1 MVRALP
7 SDLARLVLDYLHS
20 EGLQESYDVFLHESP
35 HLEEIRNIS
44 SAAVGILPLGAK
56 NLQVIVEEY
65 YELISQDA
73 RKVKNA
79 NDALYKLWTR
89 FDALLIQ
96 IKHHYKGSGA
106 ITTFTGELPSQ
117 SVRSRYSLNRLYHE
131 RFQMERE
138 QAQQNANFTA
148 IKKQQQ
154 QQQQQLQQQQHH
166 QHQQQQQPQ
175 QLQPQL
181 QQQVHQQTVPQSSVQ
196 YTTVE
201 SLPGNRPLGQRS
213 GDNTVAT
220 PLSEQA
226 SQMLPCEK
234 PSPPQDVSSMYLTC
248 SLVRCFTCDFSFA
261 QTDAVRFCL
270 FFLCLLGTQSQFLT
284 PSKSS
289 QSHLQNE
296 KIIGKSPKRKSAP
309 PRRKLTSAMTEKTHT
324 MTSTGVDSTFGPDEM
339 RDLPSPWGS
348 VVNNRELVE
357 KLAENINKMLPSQE
371 SSPPMESLPGNEV
384 NDSSPTAEE
393 NPGEQSTP
401 VASGSQAIDDLLS
414 GMMAENVLEEFVD
427 MTSNDPAFNSLF
439 SLFNTDR
446 DRFLNNERKKLS
458 LTPPDGEADM
468 DSCVRPA
475 DGSVSFPGAMLSP
488 NQNLSPLMDITS
500 SHGQTAT
507 ELLAEGGRAGTSASA
522 GGSGSVMVTGSV
534 EVTEAIGCE
543 KLSGEN
549 DLFTISD
556 SEQVSSLSVLDS
568 SKFPNTVVTRSQP
581 EACTNHQ
588 DMAGSIREKS
598 NSVGKGAVSPRFSG
612 TPQGLSSGR
621 RHKTI
626 VKTFADLKTGH
637 HVRSLSFTSGQS
649 PDRRLSRGKEGI
661 CDHGKPSSSSP
672 SSTSCQER
680 SVEVADGGRNDNST
694 GRRQHTNE
702 STPSKV
708 TTPCAVTRVYSP
720 KEKVVARLLTTLPST
735 PPKVQ
740 IQSPMKMGL
749 KAKKVV
755 IIKTRRQDVAG
766 KCAGGGGAGG
776 GGVKVGGGDE
786 ATGSISRGDPS
797 DKGVAA
803 AHGKESLVNGG
814 CESTPPGLT
823 AVSVTSR
830 VTVEERNS
838 DEKSTKSA
846 ELAAHLASPA
856 NSTGTESIDGTDS
869 TGSVN
874 TPPDGS
880 QDKITQK
887 GVKRSRQSAEKVKAS
902 KKTKKG
908 KLKKKDNFGF
918 PLDLDVDKFLSQIDY
933 ES

>member
-56 NLQVIVEEY
+56 NLQIIVEEY

-154 QQQQQLQQQQHH
+154 QQQL
-166 QHQQQQQPQ
+166 
-175 QLQPQL
+175 
-181 QQQVHQQTVPQSSVQ
+181 
-196 YTTVE
+196 
-201 SLPGNRPLGQRS
+201 LPGNRPSGQRS
-213 GDNTVAT
+213 GDNRVAT

-234 PSPPQDVSSMYLTC
+234 PSPPQDVSS
-248 SLVRCFTCDFSFA
+248 
-261 QTDAVRFCL
+261 
-270 FFLCLLGTQSQFLT
+270 TQSQFLT

-289 QSHLQNE
+289 RGHLQNE

-309 PRRKLTSAMTEKTHT
+309 PRRKLTGALTEKAHT

-357 KLAENINKMLPSQE
+357 KLAENINKMLPPQD

-384 NDSSPTAEE
+384 SDSSPTTVEE

-401 VASGSQAIDDLLS
+401 VASGSQAIDDFLS
-414 GMMAENVLEEFVD
+414 GMMTENVLEEFVD

-458 LTPPDGEADM
+458 LTPPDGDADM

-475 DGSVSFPGAMLSP
+475 EGSVPFPGAMLSP

-500 SHGQTAT
+500 THGQTAT
-507 ELLAEGGRAGTSASA
+507 ELLAEGGGTGTSASA
-522 GGSGSVMVTGSV
+522 GSGSVMVTGSV
-534 EVTEAIGCE
+534 EVTESVGCE
-543 KLSGEN
+543 KSSGEN

-556 SEQVSSLSVLDS
+556 SDQVSSLSVLDS

-598 NSVGKGAVSPRFSG
+598 NSVGQRAVSPRFSG
-612 TPQGLSSGR
+612 TPQCPSSGR

-661 CDHGKPSSSSP
+661 SDQGKPSSSSP

-680 SVEVADGGRNDNST
+680 SVEVTDGGRNDTST
-694 GRRQHTNE
+694 GKRQHTNE

-708 TTPCAVTRVYSP
+708 ATPCAVTRVYSP

-740 IQSPMKMGL
+740 IQSPMKMGI

-755 IIKTRRQDVAG
+755 IIKTRRQD
-766 KCAGGGGAGG
+766 
-776 GGVKVGGGDE
+776 
-786 ATGSISRGDPS
+786 
-797 DKGVAA
+797 
-803 AHGKESLVNGG
+803 SLVNGG
-814 CESTPPGLT
+814 FESTPPGLT
-823 AVSVTSR
+823 AVSITSR
-830 VTVEERNS
+830 VSVEEKNS

-880 QDKITQK
+880 QDKNTQK
-887 GVKRSRQSAEKVKAS
+887 GVKRSRQNAEKVKAS
-902 KKTKKG
+902 KKTKKD
-908 KLKKKDNFGF
+908 KLKKKGSFGF